1 MEPLDDDP
9 TMRALLERYGRPEPL
24 VPAESPYR
32 ELCVAVINQGVST
45 ASGRA
50 VRERVVD
57 TLGGAV
63 TPDGLLAADDA
74 ALRAAG
80 LSGRKADTLRAA
92 ARAFR
97 AADYSAAGLADR
109 DDDAVIDLLTR
120 IDGVG
125 PWTARIYLLF
135 GLGREDV
142 LPLGD
147 LAVRRS
153 LETLYGA
160 AERAEMRAVAEA
172 WRPRRSYGTLL
183 LWKQYE
189 DDPAAPLAR

>member
-1 MEPLDDDP
+1 MEPLDEDP
-9 TMRALLERYGRPEPL
+9 TMRALLDRYGPPDPL
-24 VPAESPYR
+24 EPAENPYR

-57 TLGGAV
+57 ALGGTI
-63 TPDGLLAADDA
+63 TPGGLLAADGD

-80 LSGRKADTLRAA
+80 LSERKLATLRAA

-97 AADYSAAGLADR
+97 ADDYSAAGLGDR
-109 DDDAVIDLLTR
+109 DDEAVIDLLTG

-153 LETLYGA
+153 LEALYGA
-160 AERAEMRAVAEA
+160 TTRAEMREVAEA
-172 WRPRRSYGTLL
+172 WRPRRSYATLL